1 MLRDKGQRADC
12 GKTQRGSPFPELLQ
26 GIQVATPPSWPG
38 PQCAEAYSV
47 SLRRGGTR
55 ATKLGAQDG
64 SRGTPTSQG
73 LTAKETERRGQ
84 AERRQACEVFF
95 EPSP

>member
-1 MLRDKGQRADC
+1 M
-12 GKTQRGSPFPELLQ
+12 SP
-26 GIQVATPPSWPG
+26 
-38 PQCAEAYSV
+38 
-47 SLRRGGTR
+47 RRGGTR

-84 AERRQACEVFF
+84 AERRQACEVFS